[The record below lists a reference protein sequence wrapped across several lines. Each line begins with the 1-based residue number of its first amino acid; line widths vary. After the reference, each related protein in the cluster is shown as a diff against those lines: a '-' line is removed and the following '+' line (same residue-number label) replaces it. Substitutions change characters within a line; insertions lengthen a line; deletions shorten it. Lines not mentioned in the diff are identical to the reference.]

1 MRKSKFFT
9 TVSESDERSES
20 DAASRRS
27 SGSELEEEELVG
39 NSGRDSRSFRKRT
52 KSEDGQSSSDNEKG
66 SAPKIPTGSR
76 GGVQSRGR
84 GRGLTAQESAQRAE
98 KLAAEGRHPGAA
110 SAGERPPRQAGGAP
124 DAGADSAEEARRSFG
139 ELMVAALRDMGR
151 KRLAKPSSKEKTVLK
166 HATSLSEAFDKAL
179 DKSVAKLRA
188 ELRAELRAGPAG
200 PGAVRREAVGG
211 GPGQG
216 QGQSQPQPQ
225 PEAGNQ
231 LLTLVQSE
239 LAAFRQQ
246 LQQQQQQFQLQIQ
259 RQLSLLEGICLSVF
273 FTMSALSR
281 KKRILNLAL
290 QMDENNCSEPTTN
303 RNNNKE
309 SNNLE
314 SATERDSNTSSPL
327 PSDAQNIIVEMAEVY
342 HAVFDETNHTDLP
355 ELQLE
360 ATENNIHTPRPQVV
374 SPSNTNTMVSEKQHE
389 ITVNTI
395 SNTCHQ
401 VETPPPVL
409 FSQDPYPEEILTPLN
424 IEVTSSFNNSPAL
437 YIEEFE
443 EPAVATPSTSHI
455 TLATPM
461 PSPIN
466 AHRKCDDDFCPDHSS
481 WIDSIQSVNPSRL
494 PEAVGGLLDVDC
506 TEDIIKNL
514 ILVVRGQFSTDEMV
528 EVEKRNR

>member
-1 MRKSKFFT
+1 METSKFFKT
-9 TVSESDERSES
+9 QISESDERSES

-98 KLAAEGRHPGAA
+98 KLAAEGRHPGAVG
-110 SAGERPPRQAGGAP
+110 AGERPPRQAGGAP

-151 KRLAKPSSKEKTVLK
+151 KRLAKPSSKAKTVLK

-225 PEAGNQ
+225 PEAGSQ

-259 RQLSLLEGICLSVF
+259 RQLSLLEGIVLRPPLATSGQRQAATYAAAAAATAAAPRAGPLGQAGPGLYGLYLC
-273 FTMSALSR
+273 FTSAKWRTILFSYILMVLAEIGITAGAHR
-281 KKRILNLAL
+281 LWAHKTYKAKLPLEILLMILNSIAF
-290 QMDENNCSEPTTN
+290 QN
-303 RNNNKE
+303 
-309 SNNLE
+309 
-314 SATERDSNTSSPL
+314 SAIDWVRDHRL
-327 PSDAQNIIVEMAEVY
+327 HHKYSD
-342 HAVFDETNHTDLP
+342 TDADP
-355 ELQLE
+355 HN
-360 ATENNIHTPRPQVV
+360 ATRG
-374 SPSNTNTMVSEKQHE
+374 
-389 ITVNTI
+389 
-395 SNTCHQ
+395 
-401 VETPPPVL
+401 
-409 FSQDPYPEEILTPLN
+409 
-424 IEVTSSFNNSPAL
+424 
-437 YIEEFE
+437 
-443 EPAVATPSTSHI
+443 
-455 TLATPM
+455 TPM
-461 PSPIN
+461 S
-466 AHRKCDDDFCPDHSS
+466 DGYS
-481 WIDSIQSVNPSRL
+481 
-494 PEAVGGLLDVDC
+494 
-506 TEDIIKNL
+506 
-514 ILVVRGQFSTDEMV
+514 
-528 EVEKRNR
+528 

>member
-1 MRKSKFFT
+1 MQHQPSLNL
-9 TVSESDERSES
+9 VPSSRSI
-20 DAASRRS
+20 
-27 SGSELEEEELVG
+27 GSELEEEELMG

-98 KLAAEGRHPGAA
+98 KLAAEGRHPGAVG
-110 SAGERPPRQAGGAP
+110 AGERPPRQAGGAP

-151 KRLAKPSSKEKTVLK
+151 KRLAKPSSKAKTVLK

-225 PEAGNQ
+225 PEAGSQ

-259 RQLSLLEGICLSVF
+259 RQLSLLEGIVAHKSSSYKQYHTLSANRSIHTSYHLKNLHHVKYR
-273 FTMSALSR
+273 SAFERFPAECGSLGLLVYSVR
-281 KKRILNLAL
+281 SSSHLFLHRTPFATEIMKKSKLNSGTAKKKTIKV
-290 QMDENNCSEPTTN
+290 EE
-303 RNNNKE
+303 KE
-309 SNNLE
+309 SEN
-314 SATERDSNTSSPL
+314 
-327 PSDAQNIIVEMAEVY
+327 
-342 HAVFDETNHTDLP
+342 
-355 ELQLE
+355 
-360 ATENNIHTPRPQVV
+360 TENVPVAVDSLDDEEQGFGGWLRSSDGLETMKLFVIANSIVMLTTIVYPHAHAIFEIV
-374 SPSNTNTMVSEKQHE
+374 SDMIYGTDVMY
-389 ITVNTI
+389 
-395 SNTCHQ
+395 
-401 VETPPPVL
+401 
-409 FSQDPYPEEILTPLN
+409 DDLN
-424 IEVTSSFNNSPAL
+424 
-437 YIEEFE
+437 
-443 EPAVATPSTSHI
+443 
-455 TLATPM
+455 
-461 PSPIN
+461 
-466 AHRKCDDDFCPDHSS
+466 
-481 WIDSIQSVNPSRL
+481 
-494 PEAVGGLLDVDC
+494 
-506 TEDIIKNL
+506 
-514 ILVVRGQFSTDEMV
+514 
-528 EVEKRNR
+528 

>member
-76 GGVQSRGR
+76 GGVQRGR

-98 KLAAEGRHPGAA
+98 KLAAEGRHPGAV

-259 RQLSLLEGICLSVF
+259 RQLSLLEGIFYLV
-273 FTMSALSR
+273 M
-281 KKRILNLAL
+281 NL
-290 QMDENNCSEPTTN
+290 
-303 RNNNKE
+303 
-309 SNNLE
+309 
-314 SATERDSNTSSPL
+314 
-327 PSDAQNIIVEMAEVY
+327 
-342 HAVFDETNHTDLP
+342 
-355 ELQLE
+355 
-360 ATENNIHTPRPQVV
+360 
-374 SPSNTNTMVSEKQHE
+374 
-389 ITVNTI
+389 
-395 SNTCHQ
+395 
-401 VETPPPVL
+401 
-409 FSQDPYPEEILTPLN
+409 
-424 IEVTSSFNNSPAL
+424 
-437 YIEEFE
+437 
-443 EPAVATPSTSHI
+443 
-455 TLATPM
+455 
-461 PSPIN
+461 
-466 AHRKCDDDFCPDHSS
+466 
-481 WIDSIQSVNPSRL
+481 
-494 PEAVGGLLDVDC
+494 AVGGTGYFPDGVRNPSPKPWWNGSPTAARDFWNARGHWLPTWNLNVNDGRDASLQVDY
-506 TEDIIKNL
+506 
-514 ILVVRGQFSTDEMV
+514 VRIWAL
-528 EVEKRNR
+528 